1 MLAAATLSAPLGAQA
16 PVCRLETGKPFQLS
30 SARIYL
36 NKALG
41 STKDDEKPT
50 HLRNSVN
57 VLTTDAG
64 KINNAA
70 GRQWLLGKTLV
81 LWSERPGMASIVTRS
96 QVGYTENPSGKIDLL
111 VAADSAFDAVESLA
125 PQCADSVG
133 IFRRRPYAKFYNA
146 AIAQYNAKSYD
157 SSLVLL
163 RRATVLIETPGSFNL
178 MSNIAM
184 ARGDTAGYEA
194 ALKRSVATTETD
206 SVTVKIRRQAML
218 NLAITSQSR
227 ALGQQGG
234 AKTAL
239 MQQAIGYY
247 QMYLKEVPG
256 DATAQSNLAAAL
268 NASGQGATATTINI
282 YEAMLDNPGKF
293 TSLQLLE
300 AGSVSASAKRT
311 QDAMRLLEAGLK
323 GNPNHRDGLF
333 NLANLYF
340 AANDAERLGPV
351 VRKLVE
357 VDPNSSDNWRLYAG
371 QYQIRQKKGTD
382 REKKAFTDSLIRYVE
397 RSNNIKVKVS
407 GLQLTHSGTKH
418 TLSGMVNND
427 GAASITPDMTV
438 QFLDANGAVVATQ
451 KVAVGTVPAKGTTR
465 FATTVD
471 QPGIAA
477 YRYTEIR

>member
-1 MLAAATLSAPLGAQA
+1 LVAVTLAAPLGAQA
-16 PVCRLETGKPFQLS
+16 PVCRLETGKPFQLN

-41 STKDDEKPT
+41 GTKDDEKPA
-50 HLRNSVN
+50 HLRNAIN

-70 GRQWLLGKTLV
+70 GRQWLLGKVLI
-81 LWSERPGMASIVTRS
+81 LWSERAGISPVVTRS
-96 QVGYTENPSGKIDLL
+96 QVGYTENPSGTIDLL
-111 VAADSAFDAVESLA
+111 AAADSAFDAVESLA

-133 IFRRRPYAKFYNA
+133 IYRRRPYAKFYNA
-146 AIAQYNAKSYD
+146 AIERFNAKAYD

-163 RRATVLIETPGSFNL
+163 RRATVLIETPGAYNL

-227 ALGQQGG
+227 AQGQQG
-234 AKTAL
+234 AARTAL

-268 NASGQGATATTINI
+268 NASGQSASAVGI
-282 YEAMLDNPGKF
+282 YDEMLANPGRF
-293 TSLQLLE
+293 SSLQLLE

-340 AANDAERLGPV
+340 AANDADRLAPV

-357 VDPNSSDNWRLYAG
+357 LDPNSYDNWRLYAG
-371 QYQIRQKKGTD
+371 QYQIRQKKGATA
-382 REKKAFTDSLIRYVE
+382 REKKASTDSLIRYVE

-407 GLQLTHSGTKH
+407 DLQLTHSGTRH
-418 TLSGMVNND
+418 TLSGMVKNE
-427 GAASITPDMTV
+427 GAASITPDLTV
-438 QFLDANGAVVATQ
+438 EFLDAGGAVVATQ
-451 KVAVGTVPAKGTTR
+451 KVVVGTVPAKGATR
-465 FATTVD
+465 FTTTAD
-471 QPGIAA
+471 RAGIAA
-477 YRYTEIR
+477 YRYKEIR